1 MIVFSGLGPAG
12 RNVLWVR
19 SLDTV
24 DARALA
30 GSEDAGSDYFWSPD
44 SRFVGL
50 GAQGTLERV
59 AVSGGTA
66 QTLCPIPRYWTGG
79 AWSRNGVII
88 FGSSGHGLVRVSENG
103 GATSPVTVLG
113 PAQGNA
119 HATPAFLPDGSI
131 SSTRGFSTSLGAM
144 VFTSGRWTRVPS
156 ARVPDAWSP
165 KSLMPRMFPRK
176 TRLLDTCCLYAALR
190 FLRKPSTIAVW
201 S

>member
-1 MIVFSGLGPAG
+1 MIAFSGLGPAG

-24 DARALA
+24 DARALPETE
-30 GSEDAGSDYFWSPD
+30 GAGSDYFWSPD
-44 SRFVGL
+44 SRFVGF
-50 GAQGTLERV
+50 GAQGTLKRV

-88 FGSSGHGLVRVSENG
+88 FGLPSHGLVRVSENG

-156 ARVPDAWSP
+156 GRAPDAWSLQSPMRRMLPP
-165 KSLMPRMFPRK
+165 KI
-176 TRLLDTCCLYAALR
+176 RLLDTCCLYAEPG
-190 FLRKPSTIAVW
+190 FLRNLLTIGVW